1 MGLDMYLYGAKASYH
16 MHDYNLGSIKTL
28 IEVGYWR
35 KANQIH
41 KWFVDNVQEGEDN
54 CAMYYLDED
63 DLKELKQLCEE
74 VLKNPDKA
82 NELLPTQEGFFFGTY
97 EYDEWYF
104 YDIKD
109 TIEICK
115 WCLSKDFDWF
125 YYQSSW

>member
-1 MGLDMYLYGAKASYH
+1 MGLDMYLYGAKSEYH
-16 MHDYNLGSIKTL
+16 LHGYNIGQVKTL

-41 KWFVDNVQEGEDN
+41 KWFVDNIQRGTDN
-54 CAMYYLDED
+54 CAMYCVDKQ
-63 DLKELKQLCEE
+63 DLEKLKSLCEE
-74 VLKNPDKA
+74 VLENPEKA
-82 NELLPTQEGFFFGTY
+82 HELLPTQEGFFFGTY

-104 YDIKD
+104 YDIKN

-115 WCLSKDFDWF
+115 WCLDKEFDWF

>member
-1 MGLDMYLYGAKASYH
+1 MGLDMYLYGAKASYNL
-16 MHDYNLGSIKTL
+16 HDYNIGQVKTL

-41 KWFVDNVQEGEDN
+41 KWFVDNVQRGEDN
-54 CAMYYLDED
+54 CAMYCVDKED
-63 DLKELKQLCEE
+63 LETLKSLCEE
-74 VLKNPDKA
+74 VIKNPEKA
-82 NELLPTQEGFFFGTY
+82 HELLPTQEGFFFGTY

-104 YDIKD
+104 YDIQD

-115 WCLSKDFDWF
+115 WCLNREFDWF